1 VSAFTSA
8 SSRPACHHCGL
19 TVEAQGRWTVVIDGQ
34 LHETCCAGCQA
45 VSAAI
50 ADSGL
55 QDYYRARDL
64 PARPLRPAHVQADQL
79 LYDDPEVQARFVR
92 TDQGICET
100 VLLVEG
106 LRCGACSW
114 LLEQVLGRSQGVIE
128 SAANLGTG
136 RIHLRWQASQ
146 ARLSDLIGTA
156 SRFGFSLQPFD
167 ATLRETQLRQTSR
180 SRLRR
185 LFVAGIAMMQV
196 MMVAFPAY
204 ITADGDIEPALQSLM
219 RWAGLVM
226 TLPVVLYSASPFFAG
241 AWREWQRRSPGMDTP
256 VSLGIAAAF
265 AASVWATLSDSGEVW
280 FDTVTMFV
288 FLLLGARHLEWLARL
303 RATRAIDALSAAAP
317 ESVLKVIDGAS
328 PERIAAARLRPG
340 DRFLT
345 GTGEAVAVDA
355 TLQSGQSR
363 FDLSLLT
370 GESHPISREPGDI
383 LPGGAINL
391 GSPVTLIARER
402 QADSAL
408 STIARLAVR
417 AAAARP
423 ALLGLTETIA
433 RWFTVGLL
441 LLSAAVWLG
450 WHQIDPDR
458 AWAIAIAVLV
468 VSCPCAL
475 SLATPTAIAAASSTA
490 LRRGMVSTRADALEA
505 MAGTTDVILDKT
517 GTLTRGQ
524 PLLTGFAAA
533 AELDRASCL
542 GIAAALEES
551 STHPLARAIRDAA
564 ASCDAPFQQACTIHT
579 APGEGVEGIVAGQ
592 RWRLGS
598 ARFVLGAAH
607 APDPADAGVE
617 AGTEAGVAAGAEAGT
632 RARHTAATEVWLA
645 REGQAVARFLL
656 SDAVRPDAA
665 LLIEGFRARGLGL
678 HLISGDREPTVHAVA
693 AGLGIERWRAA
704 MSPADKLDYVHAL
717 QAQGRKVLAIG
728 DGINDAPLLAAADVS
743 IAVGRASTL
752 AKTSAAIV
760 MLGERLV
767 DVLTL
772 HQLAHRTRRIIL
784 QNLAWALAYNAAAI
798 PAAALGLIAPW
809 VAALGM
815 SVSSLLVAGNAL
827 RLIAGDGTPPAP
839 EVLLAP
845 AADAV
850 GAHQAT

>member
-1 VSAFTSA
+1 MSLFA
-8 SSRPACHHCGL
+8 SDCARVACHHCGL
-19 TVEAQGRWTVVIDGQ
+19 AVEAPGRWTVVIDGQ

-45 VSAAI
+45 ISAAI

-64 PARPLRPAHVQADQL
+64 PARSMRAERLQGDRL

-92 TDQGICET
+92 TDQGVCEA

-114 LLEQVLGRSQGVIE
+114 LLEQVLGRSHGVIE
-128 SAANLGTG
+128 SAVNLGTE
-136 RIHLRWQASQ
+136 RVHLRWQAAKAQ
-146 ARLSDLIGTA
+146 LSDLIDTA
-156 SRFGFSLQPFD
+156 SRFGFTLRPFD
-167 ATLRETQLRQTSR
+167 AALRETQLRQTSR

-204 ITADGDIEPALQSLM
+204 ITSDGDIEPALQSLM

-265 AASVWATLSDSGEVW
+265 AASVWATLSGSGEVW

-317 ESVLKVIDGAS
+317 ESVLKLIDGAP

-340 DRFLT
+340 DLFLA

-370 GESHPISREPGDI
+370 GESHPVIREPGETI
-383 LPGGAINL
+383 PGGAINL

-408 STIARLAVR
+408 STIARLAAR

-423 ALLGLTETIA
+423 ALLGLTEAIA

-450 WHQIDPDR
+450 WHQIDPAR

-475 SLATPTAIAAASSTA
+475 SLATPTAIAAASATA
-490 LRRGMVSTRADALEA
+490 LRRGMVSTRGDALEA

-524 PLLTGFAAA
+524 PVVTGFEAT
-533 AELDRASCL
+533 AELDQASCL
-542 GIAAALEES
+542 SIAAALEVS

-564 ASCDAPFQQACTIHT
+564 ASGGAPFQQAHAIHT
-579 APGEGVEGIVAGQ
+579 APGEGVEGMIAGQ

-598 ARFVLGAAH
+598 ARFVLDAARSSVWAPSLTGANAH
-607 APDPADAGVE
+607 TPE
-617 AGTEAGVAAGAEAGT
+617 A
-632 RARHTAATEVWLA
+632 AATEVWLA
-645 REGQAVARFLL
+645 RQGQPVARFLL
-656 SDAVRPDAA
+656 SDTLRPDAGS
-665 LLIEGFRARGLGL
+665 LIEGLHARGLRL
-678 HLISGDREPTVHAVA
+678 HLISGDRKPSAQSVA
-693 AGLGIERWRAA
+693 AGLRIERWRAE
-704 MSPADKLDYVHAL
+704 MSPADKLDYVREL

-767 DVLTL
+767 DVLAL
-772 HQLAHRTRRIIL
+772 YQLAHRTRRIIL
-784 QNLAWALAYNAAAI
+784 QNLSWALAYNAAAI
-798 PAAALGLIAPW
+798 PAAAFGFIAPW
-809 VAALGM
+809 IAALGM

-827 RLIAGDGTPPAP
+827 RLIAGDGKRPASKA
-839 EVLLAP
+839 LLEARTG
-845 AADAV
+845 AACAR
-850 GAHQAT
+850 QAA